1 MKQWSKAL
9 CCLLMAFF
17 LLSSMMIASAD
28 IIPNAK
34 LATLSATQMQINNN
48 TGASITEVYIYP
60 NYSAKVG
67 DARNKGWIKKQESG
81 VVSLTAVEANRDCL
95 WNMTVVFKPQ
105 NGRAFRVTW
114 EDLDIRYYLGETVE
128 FKVNDDGTYN
138 MSIVNYSSNIEFDF
152 YNDLG
157 YTLSEVYFYPA
168 NSSTFGQARN
178 SKAINDQN
186 SIHIKFNATESSS
199 SAVWYL
205 RVTLAISGYWYY
217 VEFED
222 VDLDYYNGGTM
233 VLTINRDGDIEMY
246 RLEDTL

>member
-1 MKQWSKAL
+1 MRQKRKAVL
-9 CCLLMAFF
+9 CLLMA
-17 LLSSMMIASAD
+17 LLTLCSSLPALADTIPSAR
-28 IIPNAK
+28 
-34 LATLSATQMQINNN
+34 LATPSSTQMQINNN

-67 DARNKGWIKKQESG
+67 DARNKGWIRKQESG
-81 VVSLTAVEANRDCL
+81 IVSMTAVEARRDCL

-105 NGRAFRVTW
+105 NGYAFKVTW
-114 EDLDIRYYLGETVE
+114 EDLDLSYYLGETVE

-138 MSIVNYSSNIEFDF
+138 MSVVSYTGDIELDF

-157 YTLSEVYFYPA
+157 YTISEVYFYPA
-168 NSSTFGQARN
+168 NSSTFGQTRN
-178 SKAINDQN
+178 NKAIDDQD

-205 RVTLAISGYWYY
+205 RITLAINGYWYW

-246 RLEDTL
+246 RLEDAL